1 MSQTVARTK
10 RKKKSHTFLFHL
22 PLSLSRTGSA
32 SFGALRVGHAFRCG
46 ATSKFTST
54 TQGLSG
60 AHNVVQPAQ
69 RARSRKRQINRYE
82 FDLHPRFRFPP
93 SLHSFRGVVASCCFK
108 KVSSGAA
115 LHIRSPPWHACTTY
129 VLEYCGECCVHVWF
143 THPTMCGIKILL
155 TDFKY
160 GCCLTPRGK
169 LVQTKYAF
177 TENTEYLFNK
187 VLYSRRVLMC

>member
-1 MSQTVARTK
+1 MSMSQTVARTK

-69 RARSRKRQINRYE
+69 RARSRKDKSIDTSSTSTHA
-82 FDLHPRFRFPP
+82 FVFLPVCTLFGGL
-93 SLHSFRGVVASCCFK
+93 SLPVASRK
-108 KVSSGAA
+108 SVRGRRYIYAV
-115 LHIRSPPWHACTTY
+115 LLGMHAPHTY
-129 VLEYCGECCVHVWF
+129 SNTVESAVYMFGLLIQLCV
-143 THPTMCGIKILL
+143 GS
-155 TDFKY
+155 KY
-160 GCCLTPRGK
+160 
-169 LVQTKYAF
+169 F
-177 TENTEYLFNK
+177 
-187 VLYSRRVLMC
+187 